1 LRDDINQ
8 VHRLCDA
15 VHTALTGFAL

>member
-1 LRDDINQ
+1 LRDDIDQ

-15 VHTALTGFAL
+15 VHTALTGFAA